1 MLLSAETE
9 KGLMIYQPFFMRITL
24 FSATLVMACVMG
36 GANNQPPATTT
47 FARSRLPR
55 SLLNAHCAVAG
66 CWLRFALIV

>member
-9 KGLMIYQPFFMRITL
+9 KGLINDQPFFMRITL

-36 GANNQPPATTT
+36 GANNHLQPPATTT

-66 CWLRFALIV
+66 GWF